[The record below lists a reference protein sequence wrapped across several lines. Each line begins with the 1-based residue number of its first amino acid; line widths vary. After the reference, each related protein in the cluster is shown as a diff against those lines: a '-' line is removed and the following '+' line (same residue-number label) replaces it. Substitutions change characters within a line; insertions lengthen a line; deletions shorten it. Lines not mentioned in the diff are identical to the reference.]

1 MGNRPRKQSAVM
13 SLDLDLTP
21 LWDSINGF
29 FPIMFAVFAVAG
41 GLGVAIALGRML
53 IGEIRKAFGGGG

>member
-1 MGNRPRKQSAVM
+1 MV

-29 FPIMFAVFAVAG
+29 FPTIFGVLAFAG
-41 GLGVAIALGRML
+41 GVGIAVALGRML
-53 IGEIRKAFGGGG
+53 IGEIRSAFGGS

>member
-1 MGNRPRKQSAVM
+1 ML

-29 FPIMFAVFAVAG
+29 FPVIFGALAVAG

-53 IGEIRKAFGGGG
+53 IAEIRKAFGGG